1 MVKRMVEKLGVGE
14 AGEDEEGGVSGTSR
28 GAATRRAGGYL
39 GDGDGLLLHH
49 LVDGRA
55 VGVGH
60 LVELVDAADALV
72 GEHQGSA
79 LQGHLAGHGVLHYGG
94 GQTHAG
100 RAATGGV
107 LAWRAEMH
115 AALRDGRFKCT
126 FLWPSN
132 EITV

>member
-1 MVKRMVEKLGVGE
+1 MVKGMVKKLVRMKRAGSLGRVEE
-14 AGEDEEGGVSGTSR
+14 QR
-28 GAATRRAGGYL
+28 PGGYL

-79 LQGHLAGHGVLHYGG
+79 LQGHLAGHGVLHHGG

-107 LAWRAEMH
+107 LAWRAETH
-115 AALRDGRFKCT
+115 AALETRDSNALFC
-126 FLWPSN
+126 PSN